1 MFAPAIFLAR
11 ARVAGFRAAAWR
23 TSLVIFADFRP
34 GVAIL
39 LLAGA
44 FLVFAF
50 ALLTADLIGFFMA
63 TLALGHD
70 KARANL
76 RARCR
81 SERFCSRPF
90 LPEELVPSVFGSLQF
105 GRLRLETLRGA
116 PRLGFRGQGGGETL
130 TEPGFEA

>member
-1 MFAPAIFLAR
+1 M
-11 ARVAGFRAAAWR
+11 AGFRAAAWR

-50 ALLTADLIGFFMA
+50 AFLTADLIGFFMA

-90 LPEELVPSVFGSLQF
+90 LPEELVPPVFGSLQF
-105 GRLRLETLRGA
+105 GGLCLEILRGA
-116 PRLGFRGQGGGETL
+116 PSLCFRGQAGGETL

>member
-1 MFAPAIFLAR
+1 MSAPAIFLAR
-11 ARVAGFRAAAWR
+11 VRVAGFRAAAWLAP
-23 TSLVIFADFRP
+23 LVIFAGFRP

-63 TLALGHD
+63 TLALGRD
-70 KARANL
+70 KARASL
-76 RARCR
+76 QARCR
-81 SERFCSRPF
+81 SERFCSRSF
-90 LPEELVPSVFGSLQF
+90 LPEERVPSVFGSLQV
-105 GRLRLETLRGA
+105 GRLRLEIFRGA